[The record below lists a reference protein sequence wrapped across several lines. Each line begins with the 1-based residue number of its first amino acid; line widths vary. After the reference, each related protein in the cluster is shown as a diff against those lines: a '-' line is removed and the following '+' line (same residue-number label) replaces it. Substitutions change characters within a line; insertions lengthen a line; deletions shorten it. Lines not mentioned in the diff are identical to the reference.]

1 MSDELKF
8 LIDVV
13 KGASLL
19 ITEEFEVHAKGNK
32 GDLVTNF
39 DFEIEKYIIDK
50 IKQNYPNFS
59 IISEEYNSGKTLT
72 NNCFTIDPID
82 GTINFANNV
91 PLWGIQV
98 ACIKEKKTC
107 AAVIYIPKMNE
118 LFYADENGAFLNN
131 KPIKVNLLDSKRGL
145 YSIEGPNRLLG
156 QVKMKQINPH
166 CRDFFCA
173 AINYA
178 WVACGRLSATIFRKD
193 SLWDYVPGQYIV
205 EKAGGVMYNE
215 NGAHIAANNNEFL
228 NVIRDNALSTDDER
242 VVIVDNIK
250 DK

>member
-1 MSDELKF
+1 MSEDLKF

-19 ITEEFEVHAKGNK
+19 ITNEFEINAKGNN

-50 IKQNYPNFS
+50 IKQNYPDFS
-59 IISEEYNSGKTLT
+59 VVSEEYNSEKELT
-72 NNCFTIDPID
+72 DNCFTVDPID
-82 GTINFANNV
+82 GTINFAHNI

-98 ACIKEKKTC
+98 ACIRDKKTC

-118 LFYADENGAFLNN
+118 LFYADENGAYLNDET
-131 KPIKVNLLDSKRGL
+131 IKVNSFDSRKGL
-145 YSIEGPNRLLG
+145 YSVEGPNRLPG

-173 AINYA
+173 SINYA

-205 EKAGGVMYNE
+205 EKAGGVIHND

-228 NVIRDNALSTDDER
+228 QVIKDAASLNNDEK
-242 VVIVDNIK
+242 VIVVK

>member
-1 MSDELKF
+1 MSEDLKF

-19 ITEEFEVHAKGNK
+19 ITDEFEINAKGDN

-50 IKQNYPNFS
+50 IKQNYPDFS
-59 IISEEYNSGKTLT
+59 VVSEEYNSEKELT
-72 NNCFTIDPID
+72 DNCFTVDPID
-82 GTINFANNV
+82 GTINFAHNI

-98 ACIKEKKTC
+98 ACIRDKKTC

-118 LFYADENGAFLNN
+118 LFYADENGAYLNDE
-131 KPIKVNLLDSKRGL
+131 PIKVNSFDSKKGL
-145 YSIEGPNRLLG
+145 YSVEGPNRLSG

-205 EKAGGVMYNE
+205 EKAGGVIYND

-228 NVIRDNALSTDDER
+228 QVIKDTASLNNDEK
-242 VVIVDNIK
+242 VIVVK

>member
-1 MSDELKF
+1 MSEDLKF

-19 ITEEFEVHAKGNK
+19 ITDEFEINAKGDN

-50 IKQNYPNFS
+50 IKQNYPDFS
-59 IISEEYNSGKTLT
+59 VVSEEYNSEKELT
-72 NNCFTIDPID
+72 DNCFTVDPID
-82 GTINFANNV
+82 GTINFAHNI

-98 ACIKEKKTC
+98 ACIRDKKTC

-118 LFYADENGAFLNN
+118 LFYADENGAYLNDE
-131 KPIKVNLLDSKRGL
+131 PINVNSFDSRKGL
-145 YSIEGPNRLLG
+145 YSVEGPNRLSG

-193 SLWDYVPGQYIV
+193 SLWDYIPGQYIV
-205 EKAGGVMYNE
+205 EKAGGVIYND

-228 NVIRDNALSTDDER
+228 QVIKDSATLNNDEK
-242 VVIVDNIK
+242 VIVVK

>member
-1 MSDELKF
+1 MSEDLKF

-19 ITEEFEVHAKGNK
+19 ITDEFEINAKGDN

-50 IKQNYPNFS
+50 IKQNYPDFS
-59 IISEEYNSGKTLT
+59 VVSEEYNSEKELT
-72 NNCFTIDPID
+72 DNCFTVDPID
-82 GTINFANNV
+82 GTINFAHNI

-98 ACIKEKKTC
+98 ACIRDKKTC

-118 LFYADENGAFLNN
+118 LFYADENGAYLNDE
-131 KPIKVNLLDSKRGL
+131 PINVNSFDSRKGL
-145 YSIEGPNRLLG
+145 YSVEGPNRLSG

-205 EKAGGVMYNE
+205 EKAGGVIYND

-228 NVIRDNALSTDDER
+228 QVIKDTASLNNDEK
-242 VVIVDNIK
+242 VIVVK

>member
-1 MSDELKF
+1 MSEDLKF

-19 ITEEFEVHAKGNK
+19 ITDEFEINAKGNN

-50 IKQNYPNFS
+50 IKQNYPDFS
-59 IISEEYNSGKTLT
+59 VVSEEYNREKELT
-72 NNCFTIDPID
+72 DNCFTVDPID
-82 GTINFANNV
+82 GTINFAHNI

-98 ACIKEKKTC
+98 ACIRDKKTC

-118 LFYADENGAFLNN
+118 LFYADENGAYLNDE
-131 KPIKVNLLDSKRGL
+131 PINVNSFDSRKGL
-145 YSIEGPNRLLG
+145 YSVEGPNRLSG

-193 SLWDYVPGQYIV
+193 SLWDYIPGQYIV
-205 EKAGGVMYNE
+205 EKAGGVIYND

-228 NVIRDNALSTDDER
+228 QVIKDSATLNNDEK
-242 VVIVDNIK
+242 VIVVK

>member
-1 MSDELKF
+1 MSEDLKF

-19 ITEEFEVHAKGNK
+19 ITDEFEINAKGNN

-50 IKQNYPNFS
+50 IKQNYPDFS
-59 IISEEYNSGKTLT
+59 VVSEEYNREKELT
-72 NNCFTIDPID
+72 DNCFTVDPID
-82 GTINFANNV
+82 GTINFAHNI

-98 ACIKEKKTC
+98 ACIRDKKTC

-118 LFYADENGAFLNN
+118 LFYADENGAYLNDE
-131 KPIKVNLLDSKRGL
+131 PINVNSFDSRKGL
-145 YSIEGPNRLLG
+145 YSVEGPNRLSG

-193 SLWDYVPGQYIV
+193 SLWDYIPGQYIV
-205 EKAGGVMYNE
+205 EKAGGVIYND

-228 NVIRDNALSTDDER
+228 QVIKDSASLNNDEK
-242 VVIVDNIK
+242 VIVVK

>member
-1 MSDELKF
+1 MNKDLKF

-13 KGASLL
+13 KDARLL
-19 ITEEFEVHAKGNK
+19 ITDEFEINAKGNN

-50 IKQNYPNFS
+50 IKQNYPDFS
-59 IISEEYNSGKTLT
+59 VISEEYNSEKQLT
-72 NNCFTIDPID
+72 DNCFTVDPID
-82 GTINFANNV
+82 GTINFAHNI

-98 ACIKEKKTC
+98 ACIKNKKTC

-118 LFYADENGAFLNN
+118 LFYADENGAYLNDE
-131 KPIKVNLLDSKRGL
+131 PIKVNSFDSKKGL
-145 YSIEGPNRLLG
+145 YSVEGPNRLPG

-173 AINYA
+173 AVNYA

-193 SLWDYVPGQYIV
+193 SLWDYIPGQYIV
-205 EKAGGVMYNE
+205 EKAGGIIYNDS
-215 NGAHIAANNNEFL
+215 GAHIAANNNEFL
-228 NVIRDNALSTDDER
+228 QVIKENASLNKDEK
-242 VVIVDNIK
+242 VIVVK

>member
-1 MSDELKF
+1 MSEDLKF

-19 ITEEFEVHAKGNK
+19 ITDEFEINAKGNN

-50 IKQNYPNFS
+50 IKQNYPDFS
-59 IISEEYNSGKTLT
+59 VVSEEYNREKELT
-72 NNCFTIDPID
+72 DNCFTVDPID
-82 GTINFANNV
+82 GTINFAHNI

-98 ACIKEKKTC
+98 ACIRDKNTC

-118 LFYADENGAFLNN
+118 LFYADENGAYLNDE
-131 KPIKVNLLDSKRGL
+131 PIKVNSFDSKKGL
-145 YSIEGPNRLLG
+145 YSVEGPNRLSG

-193 SLWDYVPGQYIV
+193 SLWDYIPGQYIV
-205 EKAGGVMYNE
+205 EKAGGVIYND

-228 NVIRDNALSTDDER
+228 QVIKDSATLNNDEK
-242 VVIVDNIK
+242 VIVVK

>member
-1 MSDELKF
+1 MSEDLKF

-19 ITEEFEVHAKGNK
+19 ITDEFEINAKGNN

-50 IKQNYPNFS
+50 IKQNYPDFS
-59 IISEEYNSGKTLT
+59 VVSEEYNSEKELT
-72 NNCFTIDPID
+72 DNCFTVDPID
-82 GTINFANNV
+82 GTINFAHNI

-98 ACIKEKKTC
+98 ACIRDKKTC

-118 LFYADENGAFLNN
+118 LFYADEKGAYLNDE
-131 KPIKVNLLDSKRGL
+131 PIKVNSFDSKKGL
-145 YSIEGPNRLLG
+145 YSVEGPNRLPG

-205 EKAGGVMYNE
+205 EKAGGVIYND

-228 NVIRDNALSTDDER
+228 QV
-242 VVIVDNIK
+242 IK
-250 DK
+250 DKASLEDNEQVIVTNGK

>member
-1 MSDELKF
+1 MNEDLKF

-19 ITEEFEVHAKGNK
+19 ITDEFEINAKGNN

-50 IKQNYPNFS
+50 IKQNYPDFS
-59 IISEEYNSGKTLT
+59 VVSEEYNSEKELT
-72 NNCFTIDPID
+72 DNCFTVDPID
-82 GTINFANNV
+82 GTINFAHNI

-98 ACIKEKKTC
+98 ACIRDKKTC

-118 LFYADENGAFLNN
+118 LFYADENGAYLNDE
-131 KPIKVNLLDSKRGL
+131 PIKVNSFDSRKGL
-145 YSIEGPNRLLG
+145 YSVEGPNRLPG

-178 WVACGRLSATIFRKD
+178 WVACGRLSSTIFRKD

-205 EKAGGVMYNE
+205 EKAGGVIYND

-228 NVIRDNALSTDDER
+228 QVIKNSATLNNDEK
-242 VVIVDNIK
+242 VIVVK

>member
-1 MSDELKF
+1 MSEDLKF

-19 ITEEFEVHAKGNK
+19 IKDEFEINAKGNN

-50 IKQNYPNFS
+50 IKQNYPDFS
-59 IISEEYNSGKTLT
+59 VVSEEYNSEKELT
-72 NNCFTIDPID
+72 DNCFTVDPID
-82 GTINFANNV
+82 GTINFAHNI

-98 ACIKEKKTC
+98 ACIRDKKTC

-118 LFYADENGAFLNN
+118 LFYADKNGAYLNDE
-131 KPIKVNLLDSKRGL
+131 PIKVNSFDSKKGV
-145 YSIEGPNRLLG
+145 YSVEGPNRLPG

-173 AINYA
+173 SINYA

-205 EKAGGVMYNE
+205 EKAGGVIYND
-215 NGAHIAANNNEFL
+215 NGAHIAANNSEFL
-228 NVIRDNALSTDDER
+228 QV
-242 VVIVDNIK
+242 IK
-250 DK
+250 DKASLDDNEQVIIINGK

>member
-1 MSDELKF
+1 MSEDLKF

-19 ITEEFEVHAKGNK
+19 ITDEFEINAKGNN

-50 IKQNYPNFS
+50 IKQNYPDFS
-59 IISEEYNSGKTLT
+59 VVSEEYNREKELT
-72 NNCFTIDPID
+72 DNCFTVDPID
-82 GTINFANNV
+82 GTINFAHNI

-98 ACIKEKKTC
+98 ACIRDKKTC

-118 LFYADENGAFLNN
+118 LFYADENGAYLNDE
-131 KPIKVNLLDSKRGL
+131 PINVNSFDSRKGL
-145 YSIEGPNRLLG
+145 YSVEGPNRLSG

-205 EKAGGVMYNE
+205 EKAGGVIYND

-228 NVIRDNALSTDDER
+228 QVIKDTASLNNDEK
-242 VVIVDNIK
+242 VIVVK

>member
-1 MSDELKF
+1 MSEDLKF

-19 ITEEFEVHAKGNK
+19 ITDEFKINAKGNN

-50 IKQNYPNFS
+50 IKQNYPDFS
-59 IISEEYNSGKTLT
+59 VVSEEYNSEKELT
-72 NNCFTIDPID
+72 DNCFTVDPID
-82 GTINFANNV
+82 GTINFAHNI

-98 ACIKEKKTC
+98 ACIRDKKTC

-118 LFYADENGAFLNN
+118 LFYADEDGAYLNDE
-131 KPIKVNLLDSKRGL
+131 PIKVNSFDSRKGL
-145 YSIEGPNRLLG
+145 YSVEGPNRLPG

-205 EKAGGVMYNE
+205 EKAGGVIYNDS
-215 NGAHIAANNNEFL
+215 GAHIAANNNEFL
-228 NVIRDNALSTDDER
+228 QVIKDSASLNNDEK
-242 VVIVDNIK
+242 VIVVK

>member
-1 MSDELKF
+1 MSEDLKF

-19 ITEEFEVHAKGNK
+19 ITDEFEINAKGNN

-50 IKQNYPNFS
+50 IKQNYPDFS
-59 IISEEYNSGKTLT
+59 VVSEEYNSEKELT
-72 NNCFTIDPID
+72 DNCFTVDPID
-82 GTINFANNV
+82 GTINFAHNI

-98 ACIKEKKTC
+98 ACIRDKKTC

-118 LFYADENGAFLNN
+118 LFYADENGAYLNN
-131 KPIKVNLLDSKRGL
+131 ETIKVNSFDSKKGL
-145 YSIEGPNRLLG
+145 YSVEGPNRLPG

-205 EKAGGVMYNE
+205 EKAGGVIYNDS
-215 NGAHIAANNNEFL
+215 GAHIAANNNEFL
-228 NVIRDNALSTDDER
+228 QVLKDSASLNNDEK
-242 VVIVDNIK
+242 VIVVK

>member
-1 MSDELKF
+1 MSEDLKF

-19 ITEEFEVHAKGNK
+19 ITDEFEINAKGNN

-50 IKQNYPNFS
+50 IKQNYPDFS
-59 IISEEYNSGKTLT
+59 VVSEEYNSEKELT
-72 NNCFTIDPID
+72 DNCFTVDPID
-82 GTINFANNV
+82 GTINFAHNI

-98 ACIKEKKTC
+98 ACIRDKKTC

-118 LFYADENGAFLNN
+118 LFYADENGAYLNGD
-131 KPIKVNLLDSKRGL
+131 PIKVNSFDSKKGL
-145 YSIEGPNRLLG
+145 YSVEGPNKVSG
-156 QVKMKQINPH
+156 QVNMKQINPH

-178 WVACGRLSATIFRKD
+178 WVACGRLSATIFRQD

-205 EKAGGVMYNE
+205 EKAGGIIYND

-228 NVIRDNALSTDDER
+228 QVIKDSATLNNDEK
-242 VVIVDNIK
+242 VIVVK